1 MMKGDCDTRKGK
13 SGDLY
18 SDKKDE
24 LVKRREVERTMR
36 SMMKGIDDL
45 VTTPVNG

>member
-1 MMKGDCDTRKGK
+1 MKGDCDTRKGQ

-24 LVKRREVERTMR
+24 LVKRREVERTM
-36 SMMKGIDDL
+36 MKGIDDL
-45 VTTPVNG
+45 LIMTPVSG